1 MVEQGVV
8 NRYYL
13 LPRWLIFSV
22 RMMNLIST
30 GITLR
35 VLEYLFYKPL
45 RFKPPDREAGFIK
58 RSKKTVFQLNRLG
71 VGLGVY
77 RLEGSGEKVLLVHGW
92 NGRAS
97 QFHGIAQACHDAGLD
112 VTAIDLPGHGR
123 SDDRPTALPEFVEA
137 ISEISAH
144 HGPYDHIIGHSIGGI
159 AVLNCP
165 RHGLE
170 FEKIV
175 IISIPAVEVANLF
188 QNFIEMFGLP
198 IEKYADLMIER
209 ASERFD
215 ARPGSFDPIIVSKGL
230 TSKVMIVHCK
240 NDVDA
245 EANESIQ
252 LSQAIES
259 SELVLTSG
267 LGHRRIL
274 RDEGV
279 IRQIVDFLKS

>member
-1 MVEQGVV
+1 
-8 NRYYL
+8 
-13 LPRWLIFSV
+13 
-22 RMMNLIST
+22 MNFIST
-30 GITLR
+30 RATLR

-58 RSKKTVFQLNRLG
+58 KSKKTVFQSKGLG
-71 VGLGVY
+71 VSLGVY
-77 RLEGSGEKVLLVHGW
+77 RLENDGERVLLVHGW

-97 QFHGIAQACHDAGLD
+97 QFHGIAQACHHEGLD

-175 IISIPAVEVANLF
+175 TISIPAIEVVTLF

-198 IEKYADLMIER
+198 SEKYAGLMIER

-215 ARPGSFDPIIVSKGL
+215 ARPGSFDPINVSEGL
-230 TSKVMIVHCK
+230 ASKVMIVHC
-240 NDVDA
+240 NDDMDA
-245 EANESIQ
+245 EANESVL
-252 LSQAIES
+252 LSQAIDG

-279 IRQIVDFLKS
+279 IRKIVDFLKA

>member
-35 VLEYLFYKPL
+35 VLEHLFYKPL
-45 RFKPPDREAGFIK
+45 RFESPDRESSFIK

-71 VGLGVY
+71 VGIGVY
-77 RLEGSGEKVLLVHGW
+77 RLEGDGEKVLLVHGW

-175 IISIPAVEVANLF
+175 TISIPAIEVVTLF
-188 QNFIEMFGLP
+188 HNFIEMFGLP
-198 IEKYADLMIER
+198 SEKYAGLMIER

-215 ARPGSFDPIIVSKGL
+215 ARPGSFDPINVSEGL
-230 TSKVMIVHCK
+230 ASKVMIVHC
-240 NDVDA
+240 NDDMDA
-245 EANESIQ
+245 EANESVL
-252 LSQAIES
+252 LSQAIDG

-279 IRQIVDFLKS
+279 IRQIVDFLKA

>member
-1 MVEQGVV
+1 MVEQGIV

-22 RMMNLIST
+22 RMMNFIST
-30 GITLR
+30 RITLR
-35 VLEYLFYKPL
+35 ILEYLFYKPL
-45 RFKPPDREAGFIK
+45 RFKPPDREAGFIE
-58 RSKKTVFQLNRLG
+58 RSSKTVFLLDGLG
-71 VGLGVY
+71 VSLGVY
-77 RLEGSGEKVLLVHGW
+77 RLESDGKKVLLVHGW

-137 ISEISAH
+137 ISEISAQY
-144 HGPYDHIIGHSIGGI
+144 GPFDHIIGHSIGGI

-165 RHGLE
+165 RHGLK

-175 IISIPAVEVANLF
+175 TISIPAIEVATLF

-209 ASERFD
+209 ASKRFD
-215 ARPGSFDPIIVSKGL
+215 ARPGSFDPIIVSEGL
-230 TSKVMIVHCK
+230 TSKVMIVHC
-240 NDVDA
+240 NDDVDA
-245 EANESIQ
+245 EANESVQ
-252 LSQAIES
+252 LSRAIEG

-279 IRQIVDFLKS
+279 IRQIVDFLKA

>member
-22 RMMNLIST
+22 RMMNFIST
-30 GITLR
+30 RATLR

-45 RFKPPDREAGFIK
+45 RFKPPDREARFIK
-58 RSKKTVFQLNRLG
+58 KSKKTVFQSKGLG
-71 VGLGVY
+71 VSLGVY
-77 RLEGSGEKVLLVHGW
+77 RLENDGERVLLVHGW

-97 QFHGIAQACHDAGLD
+97 QFHGIAQACHHAGLD

-123 SDDRPTALPEFVEA
+123 SDDRPTALPEFVKA
-137 ISEISAH
+137 ISEISTQ
-144 HGPYDHIIGHSIGGI
+144 HGPFDHIIGHSIGGI

-175 IISIPAVEVANLF
+175 TISIPAIEVATLF

-209 ASERFD
+209 ASKRFD
-215 ARPGSFDPIIVSKGL
+215 AQPGSFDPIIVSEGL
-230 TSKVMIVHCK
+230 TSKVMIVHC
-240 NDVDA
+240 NDDVDA
-245 EANESIQ
+245 EANESVL
-252 LSQAIES
+252 LSKAIEG

-279 IRQIVDFLKS
+279 IRQIVDFLKT

>member
-71 VGLGVY
+71 VDLGVY

-215 ARPGSFDPIIVSKGL
+215 ARPGSFDPIIVSEGL

-252 LSQAIES
+252 LSQAIEG